1 MTKEEILQEMVSIY
15 KKYFRII
22 EQIGTLEMSPADK
35 QRLEELEEQL
45 RAMNKNV

>member
-1 MTKEEILQEMVSIY
+1 MSKEEILQEMVSIY
-15 KKYFRII
+15 KKYFKII

-45 RAMNKNV
+45 QKL